1 MTIRA
6 RRCRPSASLTR
17 SFRRRMTKRSQSARR
32 RDRPLLGV
40 AGVWLVVAG
49 LVSAGCTTGEA
60 PTAPGATSGQRT
72 LRIDLQNFRFDPA
85 VVDVR
90 LGQEIT
96 FVAVNPTDLPH
107 ELFIASPA
115 GQEAHHALHASAT
128 SGSEGELDVGA
139 TGVYVPARGTA
150 QFTYR
155 FEAAGELQM
164 GCHLVG
170 HWEAGMVGL
179 VRVGAE

>member
-1 MTIRA
+1 L
-6 RRCRPSASLTR
+6 ASC
-17 SFRRRMTKRSQSARR
+17 
-32 RDRPLLGV
+32 G
-40 AGVWLVVAG
+40 G
-49 LVSAGCTTGEA
+49 TG
-60 PTAPGATSGQRT
+60 P
-72 LRIDLQNFRFDPA
+72 F
-85 VVDVR
+85 
-90 LGQEIT
+90 
-96 FVAVNPTDLPH
+96 
-107 ELFIASPA
+107 
-115 GQEAHHALHASAT
+115 AHHALHASAT